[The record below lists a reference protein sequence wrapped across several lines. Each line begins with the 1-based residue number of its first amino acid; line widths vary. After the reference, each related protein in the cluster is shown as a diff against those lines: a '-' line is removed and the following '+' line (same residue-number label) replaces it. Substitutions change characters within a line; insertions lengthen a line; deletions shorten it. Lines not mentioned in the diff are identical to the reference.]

1 MVAKLTDVAKLAGV
15 SPTTVSRVI
24 NNKGYLS
31 EKTKAKVHAAMREL
45 GYKPNNLARG
55 LQGKSSKLIGL
66 IFPKISNIFYA
77 EIIEHLE
84 NILFHQG
91 YKVIICNSQ
100 NESDKERD
108 YLEML
113 AANQVDGIISS
124 SHNLDIEDYERV
136 EAPIVAFDRNL
147 APHIPV
153 ISSDNFEGGKLAAVS
168 LEKVGCQ
175 KTVMFTG
182 NDNSNS
188 TTGLRQQGFSSV
200 LPHAKV
206 FNISSDYSAIRKEME
221 IKAILEQEQPQGI
234 FASDDMTAILAMKI
248 TDDLGIKVPQDL
260 KIVGYDGTQFVENY
274 FPQLTT
280 IKQPIKEIAEL
291 LVDVLLAKIAGKE
304 VQESYILPISLL
316 TGKSL

>member
-124 SHNLDIEDYERV
+124 SHNLDIEDY
-136 EAPIVAFDRNL
+136 
-147 APHIPV
+147 
-153 ISSDNFEGGKLAAVS
+153 
-168 LEKVGCQ
+168 
-175 KTVMFTG
+175 
-182 NDNSNS
+182 
-188 TTGLRQQGFSSV
+188 
-200 LPHAKV
+200 
-206 FNISSDYSAIRKEME
+206 
-221 IKAILEQEQPQGI
+221 
-234 FASDDMTAILAMKI
+234 
-248 TDDLGIKVPQDL
+248 
-260 KIVGYDGTQFVENY
+260 
-274 FPQLTT
+274 
-280 IKQPIKEIAEL
+280 
-291 LVDVLLAKIAGKE
+291 
-304 VQESYILPISLL
+304 
-316 TGKSL
+316 

>member
-31 EKTKAKVHAAMREL
+31 EKTKAKVYAAMREL

-84 NILFHQG
+84 TSLFHQG

-153 ISSDNFEGGKLAAVS
+153 ISSDNFEGGKLAAEN
-168 LEKVGCQ
+168 LQKVGCQ
-175 KTVMFTG
+175 KIVMFTG

-188 TTGLRQQGFSSV
+188 TTGLRRQGFSSV
-200 LPHAKV
+200 LPKAKV
-206 FNISSDYSAIRKEME
+206 FNIPSDYSAIRKEME
-221 IKAILEQEQPQGI
+221 IKTILEQERPQGI
-234 FASDDMTAILAMKI
+234 FTSDDITAILTMKI
-248 TDDLGIKVPQDL
+248 ADDLGIRVPQDL
-260 KIVGYDGTQFVENY
+260 NIIGYDGTQFVENY

-291 LVDVLLAKIAGKE
+291 LVDVLLAKIEGKE
-304 VQESYILPISLL
+304 VQESYTLPVSLL